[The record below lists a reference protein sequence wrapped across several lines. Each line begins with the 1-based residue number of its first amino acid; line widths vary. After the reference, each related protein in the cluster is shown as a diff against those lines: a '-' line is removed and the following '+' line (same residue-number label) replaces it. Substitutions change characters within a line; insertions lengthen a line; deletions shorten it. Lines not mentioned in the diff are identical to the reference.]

1 MGTTNRSYILK
12 KAKTKMSESNN
23 GLSLF
28 GEIPF
33 SEAASS
39 ITAPASEVP
48 SFFPRIQLYG
58 KGSAVDQG
66 QIKPG
71 HYGVPQEVSVTDLG
85 PEVDVIPL
93 AVLDKALDVSNH
105 DAIVS
110 VFGKTN
116 PVYIEIA
123 NRSNEPDSGCMYG
136 PVFLLLERSTG
147 KFFEFFANNKSARRE
162 AERLLNFLPVNES
175 AAKVLGI
182 APRLP
187 QAARL
192 SAKYIKKPRFSW
204 FAPVVQASTAQFTK
218 LPDLPIVIQSV
229 QQFLKQALPKEVS
242 AEDEN
247 PAGKGKGK
255 GKEAAR

>member
-1 MGTTNRSYILK
+1 
-12 KAKTKMSESNN
+12 MSNTPN
-23 GLSLF
+23 ALSVF

-33 SEAASS
+33 SDAASA

-71 HYGVPQEVSVTDLG
+71 HYGVPQEVSVIDLG
-85 PEVDVIPL
+85 AEIDVIPL
-93 AVLDKALDVSNH
+93 AVLDKALDVSNS
-105 DAIVS
+105 DQIVS

-123 NRSNEPDSGCMYG
+123 NRSQEQDSGCMYG

-147 KFFEFFANNKSARRE
+147 KFYEFFANNKSARRE
-162 AERLLNFLPVNES
+162 ADRLLNFLPVNES
-175 AAKVLGI
+175 AAKALGI
-182 APRLP
+182 DPRLP

-192 SAKYIKKPRFSW
+192 SAKYIKKPRYSW
-204 FAPVVQASTAQFTK
+204 FAPVVAASTAQFTK
-218 LPDLPIVIQSV
+218 LPTIDIVVKSV
-229 QQFLKQALPKEVS
+229 ETFLKQALPKE
-242 AEDEN
+242 DEAAADE
-247 PAGKGKGK
+247 PAAKGKGRK
-255 GKEAAR
+255 SKESAR

>member
-1 MGTTNRSYILK
+1 
-12 KAKTKMSESNN
+12 MSEQQQT

-33 SEAASS
+33 SEAASA
-39 ITAPASEVP
+39 ITAPQTEVP

-85 PEVDVIPL
+85 PEIDVIPL
-93 AVLDKALDVSNH
+93 AVLDKALDVSNS

-116 PVYIEIA
+116 PIYIDVA
-123 NRSNEPDSGCMYG
+123 NRSNTADSGCMYG

-147 KFFEFFANNKSARRE
+147 RFYEFFANNKSARRE
-162 AERLLNFLPVNES
+162 ADSLLQFLPINAV
-175 AAKVLGI
+175 AAKSLNI
-182 APRLP
+182 EPRLP
-187 QAARL
+187 RAARL
-192 SAKYIKKPRFSW
+192 KAKYIKKPRFSW
-204 FAPVVQASTAQFTK
+204 FAPVVEASTAQFTK
-218 LPDLPIVIQSV
+218 LPTQDIVIKSV
-229 QQFLKQALPKEVS
+229 QTFLKQALPKETEGAV
-242 AEDEN
+242 DDK
-247 PAGKGKGK
+247 KGKA
-255 GKEAAR
+255 KESAR